1 MIKEMQT
8 LKRKCLRAFVR
19 FKQSAFARKGTLAL
33 VALTLAAG
41 DAMAGSKGAAGFTKA
56 TQEVSSYQ
64 TPVSNLMKAIAAV
77 IVLVGA
83 FNVYFKMQNGDQDVK
98 KTIMLTIGGC
108 IAFIALSEALPLFF
122 TKIMEENKSNQDG
135 FPVFKGL
142 QKPLEFMGIRG
153 RFLTLAAVAIG
164 VSFVG
169 FIVFSIALGKLAGF
183 IAMLVMAAA
192 GLATIFVKQR
202 SGLHNKKRAKGIYVY
217 KNIRKTD

>member
-1 MIKEMQT
+1 
-8 LKRKCLRAFVR
+8 
-19 FKQSAFARKGTLAL
+19 
-33 VALTLAAG
+33 
-41 DAMAGSKGAAGFTKA
+41 
-56 TQEVSSYQ
+56 
-64 TPVSNLMKAIAAV
+64 
-77 IVLVGA
+77 
-83 FNVYFKMQNGDQDVK
+83 
-98 KTIMLTIGGC
+98 
-108 IAFIALSEALPLFF
+108 
-122 TKIMEENKSNQDG
+122 MEENKSNQDG

-202 SGLHNKKRAKGIYVY
+202 GGLHSKKRAKGIYIY
-217 KNIRKTD
+217 KNIRKTN